1 MALFDA
7 LSGFFAKDAQQLVEL
22 AIDPA
27 RTDRGGGGDVLAE
40 QHYFRVKLA
49 QMFLRKQ
56 SQFFVAKYP
65 VAYSSVTATFDG
77 EPREIANVADASRLT
92 LQQNAQGDYVA
103 KNFMLTPLLPFRGG
117 AVRIATS
124 LHAVNGQN
132 QLTGVIDALGSVADL
147 LVVPQ
152 LSSAIRIAA
161 PIAAGIQSLMAGTNG
176 VAHLTYASSFVA
188 ASTGGGSRTSLRD
201 GYLAVLRAPHGQVA
215 TADLCVVND
224 ELRIGGDVA
233 TAQPFT
239 ASDFL
244 LLHVE
249 GRADRDDVNEIR
261 AITDPFNEALSA
273 AQRGDDA
280 KASAL
285 YSVVVDTVLRTPELT
300 KADRRRVGE
309 QLRQDYEEYTKGF
322 ARAGATR
329 SISKGYDLARQL
341 ARNPMT
347 PQQAELLADPTYED
361 LLPKGTP
368 TRRQATR

>member
-1 MALFDA
+1 MSLFDS
-7 LSGFFAKDAQQLVEL
+7 LSGFFTKDAQQLIEL
-22 AIDPA
+22 AVDPA
-27 RTDRGGGGDVLAE
+27 RTDRGGGEDVLAE

-103 KNFMLTPLLPFRGG
+103 RNFMLTPLLPFRGG
-117 AVRIATS
+117 AVRIAAS
-124 LHAVNGQN
+124 LHAVNGEN
-132 QLTGVIDALGSVADL
+132 QLTGVIGALGSVADL

-152 LSSAIRIAA
+152 LSSAIKIAR
-161 PIAAGIQSLMAGTNG
+161 PVAAGIQSLMAGANG
-176 VAHLTYASSFVA
+176 AAHLTYASSFVA
-188 ASTGGGSRTSLRD
+188 ASSKGGSRTALSD
-201 GYLAVLRAPHGQVA
+201 GYRAVLRAPQGQIA

-224 ELRIGGDVA
+224 ELRIGADSA

-239 ASDFL
+239 ACDFL

-249 GRADRDDVNEIR
+249 SREDRDDVNEIR

-273 AQRGDDA
+273 AQRGDAA

-285 YSVVVDTVLRTPELT
+285 YSVVVDAVLRTPELT
-300 KADRRRVGE
+300 KADRRRVGD
-309 QLRQDYEEYTKGF
+309 QLKLDFDEYTKGF

-341 ARNPMT
+341 ARNPMSA
-347 PQQAELLADPTYED
+347 QQAGLLGEPTYED
-361 LLPKGTP
+361 LLPKAAA
-368 TRRQATR
+368 TRRPATR